1 MPIDHGAVVIDN
13 FMGFYKRG
21 DPEACPLDHFQ
32 DCNNIQYLTA
42 RGFRTRDGID
52 IYPAVSANV
61 YRIYTYVKQDSESL
75 LILDD
80 TGNLF
85 DTGSPTPNT
94 PILSLPGVGF
104 KDFGFTSYAGRA
116 YISPNNGFIGLL
128 NQFVYVYK
136 GDGVATTARKAAG
149 FGPTAAPVAADGAA
163 GHVEKGYHVYA
174 VVFETDTG
182 FLTKMGPGVALNSAG
197 GTEVDIS
204 SVQVSPDP
212 AVIKRHIV
220 ATKAVDPTLFD
231 GNLTGYQFFF
241 VPGGTINDNSTTTIT
256 VNFYDE
262 DLLEDASYLLD
273 ILEEIPAGLG
283 LAQYHGRMVQ
293 FGEHPN
299 QSLLRFSNEGEP
311 ESFDAVT
318 GLVIFPLD
326 GTTIQNGV
334 EYRDVFYAFKISKTA
349 SITDNGGDPSSW
361 PVVIIDNGLGTHPH
375 GIATILDSN
384 GINIDFLVIAN
395 ISGLFVFNG
404 FFQRPELSYKIK
416 DYWDAFATTLDLQ
429 LLFRFLQILD
439 DTLTMSIYIVMP
451 DGTMLYCNHQQGLDA
466 KNVRWAPWTFD
477 VSMTAVALINRST
490 IVLGASDPHP

>member
-52 IYPAVSANV
+52 IYPAPGNNIL
-61 YRIYTYVKQDSESL
+61 RIYTYVQQNKESL

-80 TGNLF
+80 QGNIF
-85 DTGSPTPNT
+85 DSGNANPNV
-94 PILSLPGVGF
+94 PILTLTTEMH
-104 KDFGFTSYAGRA
+104 DFGFTSYAGRA
-116 YISPNNGFIGLL
+116 YISPNNGFIGMN
-128 NQFVYVYK
+128 NQFVYVY
-136 GDGVATTARKAAG
+136 DGNTGAPARKAAG
-149 FGPTAAPVAADGAA
+149 FGPTSAPSAADTGS
-163 GHVEKGYHVYA
+163 GNVEKGYHVYA
-174 VVFETDTG
+174 VVYETNTG

-197 GTEVDIS
+197 GTQVAIT
-204 SVQVSPDP
+204 SVPVSPDP

-220 ATKAVDPTLFD
+220 ATKAIDPTLFD
-231 GNLTGYQFFF
+231 GNLVGYQFFF
-241 VPGGTINDNSTTTIT
+241 VPGGTINDNSTTSITI
-256 VNFYDE
+256 NFFDE

-293 FGEHPN
+293 FGEHAN
-299 QSLLRFSNEGEP
+299 QSLIRFSNPGEP

-334 EYRDVFYAFKISKTA
+334 EYRDVFYSFKISKTA

-361 PVVIIDNGLGTHPH
+361 PIVIIDNGLGTHPH
-375 GIATILDSN
+375 GIATVLDSN

-404 FFQRPELSYKIK
+404 FFQRPELTYKIK
-416 DYWDAFATTLDLQ
+416 DYWDAFAANLDLQ
-429 LLFRFLQILD
+429 LTFRFLQILD
-439 DTLTMSIYIVMP
+439 DTLTMAIYIVMP
-451 DGTMLYCNHQQGLDA
+451 DGTMLFCNHQQGLDA

-477 VSMTAVALINRST
+477 VLLTAVAIINRST
-490 IVLGASDPHP
+490 IVLGASNPHP